1 MAILKGGNDEYK
13 VRIKR
18 YPEKTYFDEYIKTG
32 EREKTAATTCKRYI
46 VGEDGVK
53 YTIEVTLK
61 KGFMFGEFHC
71 VQAQLNVPGK
81 IDSVC
86 RKIILRPADYKDGIK
101 EKITTELESADVTVR
116 GLKLLGARFAFRSLA
131 LDEKLVNETDLMGID
146 PESLGFFE
154 IALFKIRW
162 ENRRLTDEEYKT
174 KVAAANDASKVPPPL
189 NSSLVVGH
197 RKEQHLWDAQK
208 VDEDSFK
215 KDGIVYAIGFVGGK
229 PQFPLPEPAR
239 QPFVSPVER
248 GWPNSVSK
256 KPAYVSR
263 IVDVPVTGTS
273 FHCHFY
279 YRTSEFLEQTGI
291 VKYPPPLY
299 LYAWKDLD
307 KSERQTVL
315 KELQAINKEHVINA
329 IEAKTGKIHVMFGKG
344 RGKDEAKEW
353 RAWSRM
359 SEWEKEDAFE
369 SLRKS
374 KKAHERGEA
383 IRQYESR
390 SGEIIS
396 LVDEDEEQSE
406 DDEQSKTEKKDPFRT
421 KTFPDLEYTAARS
434 EDGFTVKK
442 ESKIKNEPVEIRKR
456 PKDDVMI
463 NSSNGATPARNNK
476 NFRAHEDK
484 NITSTN
490 DKSPGVEEHK
500 KIAPTRNNEIDD
512 DELERKMANA
522 RALDEE
528 IEREERLA
536 KLKRERRALQD
547 EIEDAKRKKQKHGE
561 E

>member
-1 MAILKGGNDEYK
+1 
-13 VRIKR
+13 
-18 YPEKTYFDEYIKTG
+18 
-32 EREKTAATTCKRYI
+32 
-46 VGEDGVK
+46 
-53 YTIEVTLK
+53 
-61 KGFMFGEFHC
+61 
-71 VQAQLNVPGK
+71 
-81 IDSVC
+81 
-86 RKIILRPADYKDGIK
+86 
-101 EKITTELESADVTVR
+101 
-116 GLKLLGARFAFRSLA
+116 LG
-131 LDEKLVNETDLMGID
+131 
-146 PESLGFFE
+146 
-154 IALFKIRW
+154 
-162 ENRRLTDEEYKT
+162 
-174 KVAAANDASKVPPPL
+174 
-189 NSSLVVGH
+189 
-197 RKEQHLWDAQK
+197 
-208 VDEDSFK
+208 
-215 KDGIVYAIGFVGGK
+215 
-229 PQFPLPEPAR
+229 
-239 QPFVSPVER
+239 
-248 GWPNSVSK
+248 
-256 KPAYVSR
+256 
-263 IVDVPVTGTS
+263 
-273 FHCHFY
+273 
-279 YRTSEFLEQTGI
+279 EFLEQTGI

-315 KELQAINKEHVINA
+315 KELQAINKEHVVNA
-329 IEAKTGKIHVMFGKG
+329 LEAKTGKIHVKFGKG

-353 RAWSRM
+353 RAWSKM
-359 SEWEKEDAFE
+359 SEWEKEEAFE
-369 SLRKS
+369 SLRVSLAHSTILASQYLIMIQKS

-396 LVDEDEEQSE
+396 LVDEDEEQSD
-406 DDEQSKTEKKDPFRT
+406 DDEQSKTEEKDPFRV

-434 EDGFTVKK
+434 EDGSAVKK

-476 NFRAHEDK
+476 NFRAHEDN
-484 NITSTN
+484 NINSTN

>member
-1 MAILKGGNDEYK
+1 M
-13 VRIKR
+13 R
-18 YPEKTYFDEYIKTG
+18 
-32 EREKTAATTCKRYI
+32 
-46 VGEDGVK
+46 
-53 YTIEVTLK
+53 
-61 KGFMFGEFHC
+61 
-71 VQAQLNVPGK
+71 
-81 IDSVC
+81 
-86 RKIILRPADYKDGIK
+86 
-101 EKITTELESADVTVR
+101 
-116 GLKLLGARFAFRSLA
+116 
-131 LDEKLVNETDLMGID
+131 
-146 PESLGFFE
+146 
-154 IALFKIRW
+154 
-162 ENRRLTDEEYKT
+162 
-174 KVAAANDASKVPPPL
+174 
-189 NSSLVVGH
+189 
-197 RKEQHLWDAQK
+197 
-208 VDEDSFK
+208 
-215 KDGIVYAIGFVGGK
+215 
-229 PQFPLPEPAR
+229 
-239 QPFVSPVER
+239 
-248 GWPNSVSK
+248 
-256 KPAYVSR
+256 
-263 IVDVPVTGTS
+263 
-273 FHCHFY
+273 
-279 YRTSEFLEQTGI
+279 EFLEQTGI

-329 IEAKTGKIHVMFGKG
+329 IEAKTGKIHVKFGKG

-353 RAWSRM
+353 RAWSKM

-369 SLRKS
+369 SLRVSLAHSNILASQYLIMIQKS

-406 DDEQSKTEKKDPFRT
+406 DDEHSKTEKKDPFRT

-476 NFRAHEDK
+476 NFRAHEDN

-512 DELERKMANA
+512 DELERKMAKA
-522 RALDEE
+522 RALDEV